1 MNPKFM
7 VTNYY
12 DFFLVTKSDVIDSTT
27 LANPYIYNFIA
38 THNYPPFTVSFPLA
52 CITDATLTM
61 GYEAVVVASP
71 KSDCEGESVG
81 SHGAKLDGSNP
92 EDEVSNPRDDDD
104 DNDDDDDDDDNDD
117 DVVPN
122 ED

>member
-1 MNPKFM
+1 MNPKFA

-12 DFFLVTKSDVIDSTT
+12 DFFLVTKSDFIDSIT
-27 LANPYIYNFIA
+27 LANPYIYNFIS
-38 THNYPPFTVSFPLA
+38 TYNYPPFTVSFPLA

-61 GYEAVVVASP
+61 GYEAVVVTSP

-92 EDEVSNPRDDDD
+92 EDEVSNPT
-104 DNDDDDDDDDNDD
+104 DDDDDDDDDGDDD

-122 ED
+122 EDWVKP